1 MAVAVTPSTHTLRT
15 CAEIR
20 RTYGQRFIWTRGPAP
35 RMSAPPPSSPHAGPT
50 GGDSA
55 LAAAFGAWQRAC
67 TGAPRPAG
75 TPHTQRAPPRTGPD
89 RKPRSGRSRHGVVL
103 LRAPRFSPRFTSPR
117 PRHHSATWPRQRPT
131 TARPPAFPHASPLHV
146 STRAATD
153 HHTTIATAP
162 NTCPFRLTAP
172 VPSRTI
178 PDFNSLPGGGMCW
191 STPHVSYLKSMRAP
205 ADCGRA
211 D

>member
-75 TPHTQRAPPRTGPD
+75 TPPTQRAPPRTGPD

-131 TARPPAFPHASPLHV
+131 ARPPARLPPRKPSTRVHPCRDRPPYHDCDRPQHVSLPLDCTRPLTHHTGFQLTAGWGYVLVCPTCQLPEKHASSSGL
-146 STRAATD
+146 R
-153 HHTTIATAP
+153 
-162 NTCPFRLTAP
+162 
-172 VPSRTI
+172 
-178 PDFNSLPGGGMCW
+178 
-191 STPHVSYLKSMRAP
+191 
-205 ADCGRA
+205 
-211 D
+211 